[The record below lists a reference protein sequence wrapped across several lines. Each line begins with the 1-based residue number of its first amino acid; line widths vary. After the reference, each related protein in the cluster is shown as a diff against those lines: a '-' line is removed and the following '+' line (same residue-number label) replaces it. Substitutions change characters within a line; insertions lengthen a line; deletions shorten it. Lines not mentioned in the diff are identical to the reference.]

1 MAETK
6 LALGA
11 TLFLALM
18 LLVGALLTEAPDSA
32 AANAP
37 TNPTQTS
44 EAQR

>member
-6 LALGA
+6 LALAA

-18 LLVGALLTEAPDSA
+18 LVVGAILTDTPDSA
-32 AANAP
+32 AASAGNAG
-37 TNPTQTS
+37 TTS